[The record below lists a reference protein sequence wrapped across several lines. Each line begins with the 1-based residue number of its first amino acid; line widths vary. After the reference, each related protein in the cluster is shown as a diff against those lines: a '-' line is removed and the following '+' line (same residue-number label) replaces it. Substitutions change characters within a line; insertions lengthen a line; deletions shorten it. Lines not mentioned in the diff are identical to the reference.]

1 MTQFTVF
8 GDQMQEHN
16 TEECNDRIRVC
27 PCVLLHCGHYQ
38 HERDTTQRGTLR
50 PIVNQTLDLL
60 TKILDEMLIGSIIM
74 LQLANV

>member
-1 MTQFTVF
+1 MTQFVVF

-16 TEECNDRIRVC
+16 AEECKDRIRVY
-27 PCVLLHCGHYQ
+27 PCVSLHCGHYQ
-38 HERDTTQRGTLR
+38 HERNTTQHGALC

-60 TKILDEMLIGSIIM
+60 TKILDEVLIGSIIM